1 MRAALWWSVKH
12 TPAAP
17 DRSLSILL
25 KSEIPLPYH
34 PITYFKTWLPEA
46 LLPCKMPFRFQM
58 FRFHLLWRAQQ
69 HPSWGFQG
77 ERRSSNRRA
86 HRGDD
91 GAVSR
96 AVLFVLG
103 GGRQCG

>member
-1 MRAALWWSVKH
+1 
-12 TPAAP
+12 
-17 DRSLSILL
+17 
-25 KSEIPLPYH
+25 
-34 PITYFKTWLPEA
+34 
-46 LLPCKMPFRFQM
+46 M